1 MASREKQAVAKI
13 NLTKHHDLAAV
24 EGDGGKKKMRE
35 EWGRRQG
42 LRKGGELALGVEKAS
57 GVESGVEKRFR
68 RDEHQLCLLRG
79 AVCQS
84 SVSHI
89 ADPEAVHTHERSA
102 RSFFCA
108 HARTR
113 KHTHTQS
120 KDHTCSCSL
129 LSRPRHYPSS
139 SRSTAR

>member
-1 MASREKQAVAKI
+1 M
-13 NLTKHHDLAAV
+13 
-24 EGDGGKKKMRE
+24 GKNKKDAR
-35 EWGRRQG
+35 GVRQG

-102 RSFFCA
+102 RSFFFA
-108 HARTR
+108 HTHARANTR
-113 KHTHTQS
+113 THRVKTTRAAAVSYHGLVTTLPLQGPLHAEE
-120 KDHTCSCSL
+120 DVHGG
-129 LSRPRHYPSS
+129 
-139 SRSTAR
+139 